1 MAFALCWRVP
11 ATCDNQELLEEV
23 PDGGGWCGCELLRE
37 QEVAV
42 GAVLQVVRLLKMICV
57 RLDSS
62 NHIDSDNRPPGG
74 PASALSWG
82 DIRRGGWCQA
92 HRQG

>member
-37 QEVAV
+37 QAVVV
-42 GAVLQVVRLLKMICV
+42 GAVLQVVRLLKD
-57 RLDSS
+57 R
-62 NHIDSDNRPPGG
+62 
-74 PASALSWG
+74 
-82 DIRRGGWCQA
+82 
-92 HRQG
+92 